1 MLFAVKKSSTPSPA
15 RNNDR
20 SLNTIKYSRILFI
33 KLPNKVYVFSKASTA
48 RLVKKDLS
56 EHEYEYYFPDT
67 CKIAKSK
74 CLAKSHE
81 FT

>member
-1 MLFAVKKSSTPSPA
+1 MLFAVKKSSTSSPA
-15 RNNDR
+15 RNNVR

-56 EHEYEYYFPDT
+56 EHEYKYYFPT
-67 CKIAKSK
+67 HAK
-74 CLAKSHE
+74 
-81 FT
+81 

>member
-1 MLFAVKKSSTPSPA
+1 MLFAVKDHPPPPLLET
-15 RNNDR
+15 NDR

-56 EHEYEYYFPDT
+56 EHEYKYYFPDT
-67 CKIAKSK
+67 RKIAKSK
-74 CLAKSHE
+74 CLAKRHE